1 MLKIG
6 LTGGIG
12 SGKSLVSRIF
22 SILGVPVF
30 HSDEVSKHLINQ
42 DQEIIASVSEVFGK
56 QIYHQGIL
64 DRKKLSEIVFKNKA
78 LLERLNSILHPAV
91 TAEFKKWL
99 SDCPE
104 SKYII
109 KEAAILF
116 ESGTYQDLDIVITVT
131 APENLRISRVM
142 ERDGFS
148 EEEVT
153 HRMRSQLDD
162 EERIFRS
169 NEIIRNDGQELV
181 IPQVIELHNK
191 FRRMVEGS

>member
-22 SILGVPVF
+22 SVLGVPVF
-30 HSDEVSKHLINQ
+30 HSDEVSKYLINQ
-42 DQEIIASVSEVFGK
+42 NQKIIDAVSEVFGT
-56 QIYHQGIL
+56 QIYRQGML
-64 DRKKLSEIVFKNKA
+64 DRKKLSEIVFDNKA

-99 SDCPE
+99 SNCTG
-104 SKYII
+104 STYII

-116 ESGTYQDLDIVITVT
+116 ESGTHQDLDIVITVT
-131 APENLRISRVM
+131 APEDMRISRVM
-142 ERDGFS
+142 ERDGIS
-148 EEEVT
+148 AEEVT
-153 HRMRSQLDD
+153 HRMRNQLD
-162 EERIFRS
+162 EKERISRS
-169 NEIIRNDGQELV
+169 DEIIQNDGQELV

-191 FRRMVEGS
+191 FMKITEVS